1 MIFPLAAYPGDISE
15 LCVTPLATLREVIT
29 LIDHT
34 GMQIAFVV
42 DDHKRFLG
50 TITDGDVRRSLLRG
64 GDLSALA
71 RDVMTADA
79 ITANPDLSLN
89 EDSWL
94 LHKRLARR
102 IPIVNASGTVIG
114 LAIPQD
120 EIVPQ
125 GIPNQ
130 VVLMAG
136 GLGTRL
142 GKLTEDTPKPLL
154 KVGSKPILETILE
167 NFIEQGFKHFNIS
180 VNYKAQ
186 MIEDYFGD
194 GSSWGAEI
202 RYIRET
208 TRLGTAGALSLLETP
223 PTGPVFVMNGDLLT
237 KVNFR
242 QMLEFHQV
250 HRQRASV
257 AVRRYDVQVPFG
269 VVEMRGSSISGIVEK
284 PQLNHFVSAGIYL
297 LDPEC
302 LSLIPYNT
310 FYDMPDLL
318 KATLE
323 QNWRVGS
330 FPVHEY
336 WLDIGRLDDFEA
348 ANLAYAEIFQ

>member
-1 MIFPLAAYPGDISE
+1 MIFPLAAYPGEIAE
-15 LCVTPLATLREVIT
+15 LCISPQATLHEVIT
-29 LIDHT
+29 LIERT
-34 GMQIAFVV
+34 GLQIALVV
-42 DDHKRFLG
+42 DENRRFLG
-50 TITDGDVRRSLLRG
+50 TITDGDVRRCLLRG
-64 GDLSALA
+64 GDLNSQA

-79 ITANPDLSLN
+79 ITAKPDLSLN

-102 IPIVNASGTVIG
+102 IPIVDAEGVVVG
-114 LAIPQD
+114 LALPKD
-120 EIVPQ
+120 ELVPQ
-125 GIPNQ
+125 GISNQ

-167 NFIEQGFKHFNIS
+167 SFIEQGFKYFNIA

-208 TRLGTAGALSLLETP
+208 TRLGTVGALSLLDTP
-223 PTGPVFVMNGDLLT
+223 PSGPVFVMNGDLLT

-257 AVRRYDVQVPFG
+257 AVRRYDIQVPFG
-269 VVEMRGSSISGIVEK
+269 VVEMQGSTIAGIVEK
-284 PQLNHFVSAGIYL
+284 PLLNHFVSAGIYL

-302 LSLIPYNT
+302 LSLIPHNT

-323 QNWRVGS
+323 QGWRVGS

>member
-1 MIFPLAAYPGDISE
+1 MIFPLASYQGDITA
-15 LCVTPLATLREVIT
+15 LLVAPGATLREVIT
-29 LIDHT
+29 VIDRAEL
-34 GMQIAFVV
+34 QIALVV
-42 DDHKRFLG
+42 DENRRLLG

-64 GDLSALA
+64 RDLSALA
-71 RDVMTADA
+71 HEVMTADA
-79 ITANPDLSLN
+79 ITAAPDLSLN

-102 IPIVNASGTVIG
+102 IPIIDGNSIVVG
-114 LAIPQD
+114 LALPQD
-120 EIVPQ
+120 EIVAQ
-125 GIPNQ
+125 GVPNQ

-142 GKLTEDTPKPLL
+142 GALTAQTPKPLL
-154 KVGSKPILETILE
+154 KVGSKPILETNLE
-167 NFIEQGFKHFNIS
+167 SVIEQGFKHFNIS

-208 TRLGTAGALSLLETP
+208 ERLGTAGALSLLEEK

-237 KVNFR
+237 KVNYR
-242 QMLEFHQV
+242 QMLEFHQI
-250 HRQRASV
+250 HRQKASV
-257 AVRRYDVQVPFG
+257 AVRRYDIQVPFG
-269 VVEMRGSSISGIVEK
+269 VVEMRGSSISSIVEK

-297 LDPEC
+297 LDADC
-302 LSLIPYNT
+302 LPLIPYNA
-310 FYDMPDLL
+310 FYDMPELL
-318 KATLE
+318 QAMLGRG
-323 QNWRVGS
+323 WRVGS

-348 ANLAYAEIFQ
+348 ANLAYAEVFQ

>member
-1 MIFPLAAYPGDISE
+1 MIFPLAAYQGDIAK
-15 LCVTPLATLREVIT
+15 LCVTPEATLRDVIAV
-29 LIDHT
+29 IDR
-34 GMQIAFVV
+34 GELQIALVV
-42 DDHKRFLG
+42 DENMRLLG

-64 GDLSALA
+64 RDLTALA
-71 RDVMTADA
+71 REIMTADA
-79 ITANPDLSLN
+79 MTVNPDLTLN

-94 LHKRLARR
+94 LHKRLVRR
-102 IPIVNASGTVIG
+102 IPMIDASNVLVG
-114 LAIPQD
+114 LALPQD
-120 EIVPQ
+120 EVTPQ

-142 GKLTEDTPKPLL
+142 GVLTEHTPKPLL

-167 NFIEQGFKHFNIS
+167 SFVEQGFKHFNIS

-208 TRLGTAGALSLLETP
+208 ERLGTAGALSLLEEP

-237 KVNFR
+237 KVNYR
-242 QMLEFHQV
+242 QMLEFHRV
-250 HRQRASV
+250 HRQKASV
-257 AVRRYDVQVPFG
+257 AVRRYDIQVPFG
-269 VVEMRGSSISGIVEK
+269 VVEMRGSSIAGIVEK
-284 PQLNHFVSAGIYL
+284 PLYNHFVSAGIYL
-297 LDPEC
+297 LDADC
-302 LSLIPYNT
+302 LPLIPYNT
-310 FYDMPDLL
+310 FYDMPELL
-318 KATLE
+318 QAMLGRG
-323 QNWRVGS
+323 WRVGS

-348 ANLAYAEIFQ
+348 ANLAYAEVFQ